1 MTGDII
7 LTSMTRSELE
17 DIIMGSIK
25 KLVQIAPSM
34 NELEDKIMNQK
45 QAADFLGISQS
56 TLITW
61 KKRGLVP
68 YEQLE
73 GSSKIRFYKSQ
84 LKLVLTKNPGL
95 LQPARK

>member
-1 MTGDII
+1 MTSNII
-7 LTSMTRSELE
+7 LTSMTKSELE
-17 DIIMGSIK
+17 EIITSTFR
-25 KLVQIAPSM
+25 KLVSSNPVVEGSQ
-34 NELEDKIMNQK
+34 DKIMNQK
-45 QAADFLGISQS
+45 EAAEFLGVSQS

-68 YEQLE
+68 YEQLQ

-84 LKLVLTKNPGL
+84 LKLVLLKNSDL

>member
-7 LTSMTRSELE
+7 LTSITRTELE
-17 DIIMGSIK
+17 DIIIGSIK
-25 KLVQIAPSM
+25 KLVSINPSVSEM
-34 NELEDKIMNQK
+34 DDKIMNQK
-45 QAADFLGISQS
+45 QAAEFLGISQS

-84 LKLVLTKNPGL
+84 LKLVLIKNPGL

>member
-7 LTSMTRSELE
+7 LTSISKSELE
-17 DIIMGSIK
+17 EIIIHSFR
-25 KLVQIAPSM
+25 KLVSVNPGMEEGQ
-34 NELEDKIMNQK
+34 DRIMNQK
-45 QAADFLGISQS
+45 EAAEFLGITQS

-68 YEQLE
+68 YEQLQ

-84 LKLVLTKNPGL
+84 LKSVLLKNPGL
-95 LQPARK
+95 LQAARK